1 MRARNESI
9 ASSASDG
16 MTVAPGSA
24 RDRGWAIHVTTANGW
39 GTRRLTR
46 PDGFGRDLT
55 WLPPP

>member
-1 MRARNESI
+1 
-9 ASSASDG
+9 